1 MLRLR
6 PVRGAGFMQIG
17 GGSDRCERRIATLH
31 AQACL
36 GDQASLARRGS
47 KVLSAAPLRYRHRD
61 CDQDCIH
68 VNAADHREQVARAS
82 VRSWR
87 TSAEPVTKFLA
98 GSKSASMVWP

>member
-17 GGSDRCERRIATLH
+17 GGSDRCERMVPTLH

-47 KVLSAAPLRYRHRD
+47 KVLSAAPVRYRHRD

-68 VNAADHREQVARAS
+68 VNAADSPRKRAI
-82 VRSWR
+82 VENKRRSCHEVFGR
-87 TSAEPVTKFLA
+87 Q
-98 GSKSASMVWP
+98 